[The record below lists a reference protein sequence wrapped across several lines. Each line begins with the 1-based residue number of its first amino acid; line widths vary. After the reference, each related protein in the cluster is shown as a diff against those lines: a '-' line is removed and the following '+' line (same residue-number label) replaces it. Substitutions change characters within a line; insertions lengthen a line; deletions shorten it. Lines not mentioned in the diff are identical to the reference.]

1 METSSSRSR
10 LLFSLLVTLIG
21 CDDSNNAQ
29 PSVGPVP
36 DTGTEVTVG
45 PDRDPDRDLDGYLP
59 GTDDC
64 DDTNSSI
71 YPGARE
77 RSLDGVD
84 SDCDGDDMP
93 ALGEDRYAEAVG
105 IMDTDEDGT
114 ISFAEFSAACERSAQ
129 LNSATANPGVVLV
142 HASCSGT
149 VACRGMHMHSWNE
162 LFVHDCRGV
171 NYCAGWSCVEAAAEQ
186 GRDGA
191 DAYAEA
197 GCTNCHSAG
206 ANEFKAL
213 VPPGEDVA
221 AAVAA
226 FLDRSDD
233 ELLAAVA
240 FGVRGINP
248 SGTAHLNMP
257 GHYETVSRR
266 EMEALVTHV
275 RSLTLVGANFEY
287 GEGMAPDM
295 P

>member
-1 METSSSRSR
+1 MPTRSAF
-10 LLFSLLVTLIG
+10 LAALLVTLIG

-29 PSVGPVP
+29 PSLGPTA
-36 DTGTEVTVG
+36 DTGTDLTAG
-45 PDRDPDRDLDGYLP
+45 ADRDLDGFLP

-64 DDTNSSI
+64 DDTNSTI

-77 RSLDGVD
+77 RSFDGVD

-93 ALGEDRYAEAVG
+93 AMGESRFAEALG
-105 IMDTDEDGT
+105 IMDTDEDGA

-129 LNSATANPGVVLV
+129 LDATAANPGVVLV

-149 VACRGMHMHSWNE
+149 VACRGMHMHPWNE

-171 NYCAGWSCVEAAAEQ
+171 NYCAGWSCVEAAADEGQ
-186 GRDGA
+186 SGA

-197 GCTNCHSAG
+197 GCSNCHSAG
-206 ANEFKAL
+206 ANEFKVL
-213 VPPGEDVA
+213 VPPGEDVE
-221 AAVAA
+221 AAVAT

-248 SGTAHLNMP
+248 TGTAHINMP
-257 GHYETVSRR
+257 GHYEIVSRR
-266 EMEALVTHV
+266 EMEALVTHL

>member
-1 METSSSRSR
+1 METSANGSL

-29 PSVGPVP
+29 PSLDPTA
-36 DTGTEVTVG
+36 DTGTDITVG
-45 PDRDPDRDLDGYLP
+45 PDRDLDGFLP
-59 GTDDC
+59 GADDC

-77 RSLDGVD
+77 RSFDGVD

-93 ALGEDRYAEAVG
+93 AMGESRYAEAVG
-105 IMDTDEDGT
+105 IMDTDDDGT

-129 LNSATANPGVVLV
+129 LDSATAHPGVVLV

-149 VACRGMHMHSWNE
+149 VACRGMHMHPWNE

-171 NYCAGWSCVEAAAEQ
+171 NYCAGWSCVEAAADR
-186 GRDGA
+186 GRNGA

-197 GCTNCHSAG
+197 GCSNCHSAG
-206 ANEFKAL
+206 ANEFKVL
-213 VPPGEDVA
+213 VPPGEDVE
-221 AAVAA
+221 AAVAT

-257 GHYETVSRR
+257 SHYETVSRR
-266 EMEALVTHV
+266 EMEALVTHM
-275 RSLTLVGANFEY
+275 RSLTLVGANFDY